1 MILKV
6 LSVFKIC
13 SLLHYKGEIEMNGSK
28 RLYWQLSAYFFF
40 FFFTWSS
47 SYSLFSI
54 WLGQE
59 INLNGAETGIIF
71 SVNAIFA
78 LCMQPIYGYISD
90 KIGLKKNI
98 LFFISLLL
106 VLVGP
111 FYIFVYGPLLQFNV
125 LLGAIVGGLYLGTAF
140 LAGIGAIESY
150 IEKIGRKYQFEYG
163 KSRMWGSLGWAA
175 ATFFAGQLFNI
186 NPNINFWVASV
197 SAVILVTIII
207 SVKVEMTH
215 HEMERAD
222 SVTFKDVGQLFLLRD
237 FWFFM
242 LYVVGVTCVYSVY
255 DQQFPIYY
263 SSLFATEALG
273 NQVFGYLNSFQVF
286 LEAGMMFLAP
296 FIVNKLGA
304 KKSLLLAGFLM
315 AFRIIG
321 SGVVIG
327 PVGIS
332 SMKLIHAVELPIM
345 LIAIFKY
352 LAANFDTR
360 LSSILYLVGFQF
372 ASQVGASILSPLA
385 GRLYDS
391 IGFRQSYIF
400 MGVLVLVFSVISI
413 FTLLNNK
420 KSSVNKPKKLQ
431 VIN

>member
-1 MILKV
+1 M
-6 LSVFKIC
+6 
-13 SLLHYKGEIEMNGSK
+13 
-28 RLYWQLSAYFFF
+28 
-40 FFFTWSS
+40 
-47 SYSLFSI
+47 
-54 WLGQE
+54 
-59 INLNGAETGIIF
+59 NLNGAETGIIF

-78 LCMQPIYGYISD
+78 LCMQPIYGYVSD

-98 LFFISLLL
+98 LFFISTLL
-106 VLVGP
+106 VFVGP
-111 FYIFVYGPLLQFNV
+111 FYVFIYGPLLQANV
-125 LLGAIVGGLYLGTAF
+125 IVGAVVGGLYLGVAF

-150 IEKIGRKYQFEYG
+150 IEKVSRKYSFEYG

-197 SAVILVTIII
+197 SAIILVLIIL
-207 SVKVEMTH
+207 SVKVEMTDS
-215 HEMERAD
+215 EMNKAE
-222 SVTFKDVGQLFLLRD
+222 SVKMKDVWNLFLLKD

-242 LYVVGVTCVYSVY
+242 IYILGVTCIYGVY

-263 SSLFATEALG
+263 ASLFPTEQLG

-304 KKSLLLAGFLM
+304 KNSLILAGFLM
-315 AFRIIG
+315 ALRIIG
-321 SGVVIG
+321 SGLVGG
-327 PVGIS
+327 PIGIS
-332 SMKLIHAVELPIM
+332 SMKLIHALELPIM

-372 ASQVGASILSPLA
+372 ASQVGASIMSPLA
-385 GRLYDS
+385 GRLYDLV
-391 IGFRQSYIF
+391 GFRTTYLI
-400 MGVLVLVFSVISI
+400 MGGFVLFFTILSI
-413 FTLLNNK
+413 FTLLNHK
-420 KSSVNKPKKLQ
+420 KRTGLKQADNVPKI
-431 VIN
+431 V

>member
-1 MILKV
+1 MK
-6 LSVFKIC
+6 S
-13 SLLHYKGEIEMNGSK
+13 SNS
-28 RLYWQLSAYFFF
+28 LYWKLSAYFFF

-78 LCMQPIYGYISD
+78 LCMQPLYGYISD
-90 KIGLKKNI
+90 KIGLKKHI
-98 LFFISLLL
+98 LFVISILL
-106 VLVGP
+106 VFVGP
-111 FYIFVYGPLLQFNV
+111 FYIYVYGPLLQYNV
-125 LLGAIVGGLYLGTAF
+125 TLGAIVGGLYLGISF

-150 IEKIGRKYQFEYG
+150 IEKISRKYDFEYG

-197 SAVILVTIII
+197 SAIILVAIIL
-207 SVKVEMTH
+207 SVRVEMT
-215 HEMERAD
+215 EQEILKAD
-222 SVTFKDVGQLFLLRD
+222 SIGLKDVGQLFLLKD
-237 FWFFM
+237 FWFLM
-242 LYVVGVTCVYSVY
+242 LYVIGVTCVYSVY

-263 SSLFATEALG
+263 SSLFSSEALG

-296 FIVNKLGA
+296 YVVNKVGA
-304 KKSLLLAGFLM
+304 KNSLILAGLLM

-321 SGVVIG
+321 SGIVIG

-332 SMKLIHAVELPIM
+332 TMKLIHALELPIM

-360 LSSILYLVGFQF
+360 LSSVLYLVGFQF
-372 ASQVGASILSPLA
+372 ASQVGASILSPIA
-385 GRLYDS
+385 GGLYDS
-391 IGFRQSYIF
+391 IGFRHTYLV
-400 MGVLVLVFSVISI
+400 MGLLVLVFTTISM
-413 FTLLNNK
+413 FTLLNERKNTK
-420 KSSVNKPKKLQ
+420 NARQKDVMIKT
-431 VIN
+431 I

>member
-1 MILKV
+1 MK
-6 LSVFKIC
+6 
-13 SLLHYKGEIEMNGSK
+13 NSK
-28 RLYWQLSAYFFF
+28 SLYWKLSAYFFF

-59 INLNGAETGIIF
+59 INLTGAETGIIF
-71 SVNAIFA
+71 SVNAVFA
-78 LCMQPIYGYISD
+78 LCMQPLYGYISD

-98 LFFISLLL
+98 LFFISILL
-106 VLVGP
+106 VFVGP
-111 FYIFVYGPLLQFNV
+111 FYIYVYGPLLQYNV
-125 LLGAIVGGLYLGTAF
+125 YLGAVVGGLYLGTAF

-150 IEKIGRKYQFEYG
+150 IEKIGRKYDFEYG

-175 ATFFAGQLFNI
+175 ATFFAGQLYNI

-197 SAVILVTIII
+197 SAIILVGIIL
-207 SVKVEMTH
+207 SVKVEMTE
-215 HEMERAD
+215 HEAKRAD
-222 SVTFKDVGQLFLLRD
+222 SVKLKDVGQLFLLKD
-237 FWFFM
+237 FWYLM
-242 LYVVGVTCVYSVY
+242 MYVVGVTCVYSVY

-263 SSLFATEALG
+263 SSLFPTEAMG
-273 NQVFGYLNSFQVF
+273 NQVFGYLNSIQVF

-296 FIVNKLGA
+296 LIVNKLGA
-304 KKSLLLAGFLM
+304 KRSLILAGYLM

-321 SGVVIG
+321 SGLVEG

-332 SMKLIHAVELPIM
+332 GMKLIHALELPIM

-360 LSSILYLVGFQF
+360 LSSVLYLVGFQF

-385 GRLYDS
+385 GSLYDS
-391 IGFRQSYIF
+391 MGFRNAYII
-400 MGVLVLVFSVISI
+400 MGIMVLGFTIISM
-413 FTLLNNK
+413 FTLIGTK
-420 KSSVNKPKKLQ
+420 KGKENMNIKNLQ
-431 VIN
+431 KAAL

>member
-1 MILKV
+1 
-6 LSVFKIC
+6 
-13 SLLHYKGEIEMNGSK
+13 MNGSK

-420 KSSVNKPKKLQ
+420 KSPVNKPKKLQ
-431 VIN
+431 VVN

>member
-1 MILKV
+1 MK
-6 LSVFKIC
+6 S
-13 SLLHYKGEIEMNGSK
+13 SK
-28 RLYWQLSAYFFF
+28 SLYWKLSAYFFF

-59 INLNGAETGIIF
+59 INLSGAETGIIF
-71 SVNAIFA
+71 SANAIFA
-78 LCMQPIYGYISD
+78 LCMQPLYGYISD

-106 VLVGP
+106 VFVGP
-111 FYIFVYGPLLQFNV
+111 FYIYVYGPLLQYNV
-125 LLGAIVGGLYLGTAF
+125 MLGAIVGGLYLGTAF

-150 IEKIGRKYQFEYG
+150 IEKIGRKYGFEYG

-175 ATFFAGQLFNI
+175 ATFFSGQLFNI
-186 NPNINFWVASV
+186 NPNINFWIASG
-197 SAVILVTIII
+197 SAVILVAIIM
-207 SVKVEMTH
+207 SVKVEMTNQ
-215 HEMERAD
+215 EMERAD
-222 SVTFKDVGQLFLLRD
+222 SVKLKDVGKLFFLKD
-237 FWFFM
+237 FWFLM
-242 LYVVGVTCVYSVY
+242 MYVIGVACVYSVY

-263 SSLFATEALG
+263 SSLFPTKAMG

-296 FIVNKLGA
+296 FFVNKLGA
-304 KKSLLLAGFLM
+304 KKSLILAGFLM

-327 PVGIS
+327 PIGIS
-332 SMKLIHAVELPIM
+332 SMKLIHALELPIM

-360 LSSILYLVGFQF
+360 LSSVLYLVGFQF
-372 ASQVGASILSPLA
+372 ASQVGASILSPVA
-385 GRLYDS
+385 GKFYDS
-391 IGFRQSYIF
+391 IGFRHSYII
-400 MGVLVLVFSVISI
+400 MGISVLLFTVISI
-413 FTLLNNK
+413 FTLLNSEK
-420 KSSVNKPKKLQ
+420 KAVDKTAKKLKK
-431 VIN
+431 VS

>member
-1 MILKV
+1 MK
-6 LSVFKIC
+6 S
-13 SLLHYKGEIEMNGSK
+13 SK
-28 RLYWQLSAYFFF
+28 SLYWKLSAYFFF

-59 INLNGAETGIIF
+59 VNLNGAETGIIF

-78 LCMQPIYGYISD
+78 LCMQPLYGYISD

-106 VLVGP
+106 VFVGP
-111 FYIFVYGPLLQFNV
+111 FYIYVYGPLLQYNV
-125 LLGAIVGGLYLGTAF
+125 MVGAIVGGLYLGSAF

-150 IEKIGRKYQFEYG
+150 IEKVGRKYNFEYG

-186 NPNINFWVASV
+186 NPNINFWIASV
-197 SAVILVTIII
+197 SAIILVAIII
-207 SVKVEMTH
+207 SVQVEISNQ
-215 HEMERAD
+215 EMERAD
-222 SVTFKDVGQLFLLRD
+222 SVKLKDVGQLFLLKD
-237 FWFFM
+237 FWLLM
-242 LYVVGVTCVYSVY
+242 MYVIGVTCVYSVY

-263 SSLFATEALG
+263 SSLFLTKELG

-296 FIVNKLGA
+296 FIVNKLGP
-304 KKSLLLAGFLM
+304 KKSLLLAGYLM
-315 AFRIIG
+315 AFRIVG
-321 SGVVIG
+321 SGLVAG
-327 PVGIS
+327 PIGIS
-332 SMKLIHAVELPIM
+332 AMKLIHAVELPIM

-360 LSSILYLVGFQF
+360 LSSVLYLVGFQF
-372 ASQVGASILSPLA
+372 SSQVGASILSPVA
-385 GRLYDS
+385 GNLYDS
-391 IGFRQSYIF
+391 IGFRQSYII
-400 MGVLVLVFSVISI
+400 MGISVLLFSTISI
-413 FTLLNNK
+413 FTLLNSDKNI
-420 KSSVNKPKKLQ
+420 VNKTSKNLKE
-431 VIN
+431 IS

>member
-1 MILKV
+1 MK
-6 LSVFKIC
+6 
-13 SLLHYKGEIEMNGSK
+13 NSK
-28 RLYWQLSAYFFF
+28 SLYWKLSAYFFF

-59 INLNGAETGIIF
+59 INLTGAETGIIF
-71 SVNAIFA
+71 SVNAVFA
-78 LCMQPIYGYISD
+78 LCMQPLYGYISD

-98 LFFISLLL
+98 LFFISILL
-106 VLVGP
+106 VFVGP
-111 FYIFVYGPLLQFNV
+111 FYIYVYGPLLQYNV
-125 LLGAIVGGLYLGTAF
+125 YLGAVVGGLYLGTAF

-150 IEKIGRKYQFEYG
+150 IEKIGRKYDFEYG

-175 ATFFAGQLFNI
+175 ATFFAGQLYNI

-197 SAVILVTIII
+197 SAIILVGIIL
-207 SVKVEMTH
+207 SVKVEMTE
-215 HEMERAD
+215 HEAKRAD
-222 SVTFKDVGQLFLLRD
+222 SVKLKDVGQLFLLKD
-237 FWFFM
+237 FWYLM
-242 LYVVGVTCVYSVY
+242 MYVVGVTCVYSVY

-263 SSLFATEALG
+263 SSLFPTEAMG
-273 NQVFGYLNSFQVF
+273 NQVFGYLNSIQVF

-296 FIVNKLGA
+296 LIVNKLGA
-304 KKSLLLAGFLM
+304 KRSLILAGYLM

-321 SGVVIG
+321 SGLVEG

-332 SMKLIHAVELPIM
+332 GMKLIHALELPIM

-360 LSSILYLVGFQF
+360 LSSVLYLVGFQF

-385 GRLYDS
+385 GSLYDS
-391 IGFRQSYIF
+391 MGFRDAYII
-400 MGVLVLVFSVISI
+400 MGIMVLGFTIISM
-413 FTLLNNK
+413 FTLIGTK
-420 KSSVNKPKKLQ
+420 KGKENMNIKNLHKAAL
-431 VIN
+431 